1 MPEDDNYSRVAERL
15 QSITRLLRLD
25 QKSQLYRDVMAI
37 SHQLTNPNFQIAVFG
52 PFNHGKSTLLNA
64 MLGNRALP
72 IDLIPTTGAAIA
84 VKYGSQLETRI
95 ILANGTEI
103 CRSGTEVLKQFA
115 ILDKN
120 RRMRE
125 DVVSVEVFCPDP
137 FLQTGV
143 ELLDLPGTNDR
154 EAQDNLVRD
163 KLLSADLVVQL
174 LDARKL
180 MTLGERENLRDW
192 LLDRGIK
199 TVIFVAN
206 FMNLLEIDEQK
217 QVQNR
222 LRFVAESFRTE
233 LPAGF
238 SNLYRVD
245 ALPALRARLKGD
257 VAAANSSGL
266 AAFETALQ
274 NMVAICAQNRDR
286 SPRVKAIA
294 LQLQRSLTA
303 KITPVAAEIAAY
315 DDKNDAKNEIKQ
327 KAATLIQQGFATS
340 LVELRGSLALPILLT
355 KYQNDAAVALANSN
369 FQAWERSTFKKD
381 FTELQS
387 ALERWLNQAY
397 DFFQEARP
405 QDLYIPFP
413 PEPQISLPPKP
424 SGDSFS
430 EPGAIAAGGG
440 IGWLLGG
447 PVGAAVV
454 AGISYLA
461 NQNIQKQDDQLAT
474 ASYAQEVAKICFDAA
489 GDYLSRFS
497 RQGLSI
503 LADYENEAKSVIR
516 LRVSQEPIEMALK
529 REDLQHWQNTFNQ
542 LLQDLARVNIQS
554 DYQPYIQKKRQNNS
568 TQKVEPTRTTV
579 SAPPPPRTA
588 TPPPPPPRTST
599 PPPPPP
605 PRTATPPPPP
615 PRTVTPP
622 PRVENRTQTPPRD
635 VDVEAKFRDFE
646 IDEEIA
652 RMKAEMRTGAS
663 AKRSPNNHSASQS
676 STSGKQTSSNNHST
690 SRSSTSGKQAS
701 SQKAATPNAQI
712 TRAYT
717 LLGLTP
723 GASAA
728 EVKQA
733 YRILVK
739 KWHPDLFVHQPQMQQ
754 EAQEKLQIV
763 NEAYTLLSQHI

>member
-1 MPEDDNYSRVAERL
+1 MPKDDNYSRVAERL

-222 LRFVAESFRTE
+222 LRFVAESFRTD
-233 LPAGF
+233 LPTGF

-286 SPRVKAIA
+286 SPRVKATS

-355 KYQNDAAVALANSN
+355 KYQNDAAIALANSN

-381 FTELQS
+381 FAELQS

-454 AGISYLA
+454 ASISYLA

-503 LADYENEAKSVIR
+503 LADYENHAKSVIR

-529 REDLQHWQNTFNQ
+529 REDLQHWQNSFNQ
-542 LLQDLARVNIQS
+542 LLQDLAKVNIQS
-554 DYQPYIQKKRQNNS
+554 DYQPYVARKKQNS
-568 TQKVEPTRTTV
+568 TQKVEPPHTNV
-579 SAPPPPRTA
+579 STPPRTT
-588 TPPPPPPRTST
+588 TPPPSPSRTTT
-599 PPPPPP
+599 PQPC
-605 PRTATPPPPP
+605 
-615 PRTVTPP
+615 
-622 PRVENRTQTPPRD
+622 VENRTQTSPSSN
-635 VDVEAKFRDFE
+635 VNLEAKFRNFE

-652 RMKAEMRTGAS
+652 RMKAEMRNGTS
-663 AKRSPNNHSASQS
+663 AKQSPNNHSASQS
-676 STSGKQTSSNNHST
+676 SNSQKQASTNNHNA

-701 SQKAATPNAQI
+701 NQKAATLNAQI
-712 TRAYT
+712 ARAYT

-723 GASAA
+723 SASAA

-733 YRILVK
+733 YRVLVK
-739 KWHPDLFVHQPQMQQ
+739 KWHPDLFVHRPQMQQ
-754 EAQEKLQIV
+754 EAQQKLQIV
-763 NEAYTLLSQHI
+763 NEAYTLLCQHT

>member
-1 MPEDDNYSRVAERL
+1 L
-15 QSITRLLRLD
+15 TSIFPGAR
-25 QKSQLYRDVMAI
+25 YE
-37 SHQLTNPNFQIAVFG
+37 
-52 PFNHGKSTLLNA
+52 STLLNA

-222 LRFVAESFRTE
+222 LRFVAESFRTD
-233 LPAGF
+233 LPTGF

-266 AAFETALQ
+266 AAFETVLQ

-286 SPRVKAIA
+286 SPRVKATS

-355 KYQNDAAVALANSN
+355 KYQNDAAIALANNN
-369 FQAWERSTFKKD
+369 FPAWERSTFKKD

-454 AGISYLA
+454 ASISYLA

-503 LADYENEAKSVIR
+503 LADYENHAKSVIR
-516 LRVSQEPIEMALK
+516 LRVSREPIEMALK

-542 LLQDLARVNIQS
+542 LLQDLAKVNIQS
-554 DYQPYIQKKRQNNS
+554 DYQPYVARKKQNS
-568 TQKVEPTRTTV
+568 TQKVEPPHTNV
-579 SAPPPPRTA
+579 STPPRTT
-588 TPPPPPPRTST
+588 TPPPSPPTPSPRTTT
-599 PPPPPP
+599 PPPSPS
-605 PRTATPPPPP
+605 RTTTPQPC
-615 PRTVTPP
+615 
-622 PRVENRTQTPPRD
+622 VENRTQTSPSSN
-635 VDVEAKFRDFE
+635 VNLEAKFRNFE

-652 RMKAEMRTGAS
+652 RMKAEMRNGTS
-663 AKRSPNNHSASQS
+663 AKQSPHNHSASQS
-676 STSGKQTSSNNHST
+676 SNSQKQASTNNHNA

-701 SQKAATPNAQI
+701 NQKAATLNAQI
-712 TRAYT
+712 ARAYT

-723 GASAA
+723 SASAA

-733 YRILVK
+733 YRVLVK
-739 KWHPDLFVHQPQMQQ
+739 KWHPDLYVHQPQMQQ
-754 EAQEKLQIV
+754 EAQQKLQIV
-763 NEAYTLLSQHI
+763 NEAYTLLCQHT

>member
-1 MPEDDNYSRVAERL
+1 MPKDDNYSRVAERL

-222 LRFVAESFRTE
+222 LRFVAESFRTD
-233 LPAGF
+233 LPTGF

-286 SPRVKAIA
+286 SPRVKATS

-355 KYQNDAAVALANSN
+355 KYQNDAAIALANSN

-381 FTELQS
+381 FAELQS

-454 AGISYLA
+454 ASISYLA

-503 LADYENEAKSVIR
+503 LADYENHAKSVIR
-516 LRVSQEPIEMALK
+516 LRVSREPIEMALK

-542 LLQDLARVNIQS
+542 LLQDLAKVNIQS
-554 DYQPYIQKKRQNNS
+554 DYQPYVARKKQNS
-568 TQKVEPTRTTV
+568 TQKVEPPHTNV
-579 SAPPPPRTA
+579 STPPRTT
-588 TPPPPPPRTST
+588 TPPPSPPTPSPRTTT
-599 PPPPPP
+599 PPPSPS
-605 PRTATPPPPP
+605 RTTTPQPC
-615 PRTVTPP
+615 
-622 PRVENRTQTPPRD
+622 VENRTQTSPSSN
-635 VDVEAKFRDFE
+635 VNLEAKFRNFE

-652 RMKAEMRTGAS
+652 RMKAEMRNGTS
-663 AKRSPNNHSASQS
+663 AKQSPNNHSASQS
-676 STSGKQTSSNNHST
+676 SNSQKQASTNNHNA

-701 SQKAATPNAQI
+701 NQKAATLNAQI
-712 TRAYT
+712 ARAYT

-723 GASAA
+723 SASAA

-733 YRILVK
+733 YRVLVK
-739 KWHPDLFVHQPQMQQ
+739 KWHPDLFVHRPQMQQ
-754 EAQEKLQIV
+754 EAQQKLQIV
-763 NEAYTLLSQHI
+763 NEAYTLLCQHT